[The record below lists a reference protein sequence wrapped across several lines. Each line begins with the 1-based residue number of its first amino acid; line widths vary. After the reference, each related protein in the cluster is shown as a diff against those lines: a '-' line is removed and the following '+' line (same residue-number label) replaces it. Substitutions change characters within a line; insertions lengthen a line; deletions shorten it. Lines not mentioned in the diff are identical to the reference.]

1 MSSFIFY
8 YVFDLFLSQPVRHRL
23 SLFSCKLWSQ
33 QRRHHVDT
41 HVYVCL
47 CVYIEIGKL
56 RNVIK
61 SVYWRLCWRVSGIF
75 DQQTRSNSLT
85 SVSEACTEKRE
96 QKLNRKC
103 KCKEIKN
110 VLSLFIL
117 RQTLTHTHTHI
128 RTLPVCV
135 CVCMCILK
143 SYVHFILKFFAFDCC
158 FCCCCCCWSVNVG

>member
-1 MSSFIFY
+1 MQIMIATTASSCWYACIC
-8 YVFDLFLSQPVRHRL
+8 VFMCVHRNRQIKERYKV
-23 SLFSCKLWSQ
+23 SLLTFMLTRVWHFWSANKIEQ
-33 QRRHHVDT
+33 FNIRKRSMYGKKRTKTESEVQMQR
-41 HVYVCL
+41 
-47 CVYIEIGKL
+47 
-56 RNVIK
+56 N
-61 SVYWRLCWRVSGIF
+61 
-75 DQQTRSNSLT
+75 
-85 SVSEACTEKRE
+85 
-96 QKLNRKC
+96 
-103 KCKEIKN
+103 KN